1 MTEVFFRHFYPK
13 AKIYQGTLLSNDDG
27 SNMAENEQQKQSLR
41 TCILN
46 FGTFLCRPP
55 KNNTVKWPNLR
66 FSREYEQ
73 MTVSFSFFVNLNAR
87 QPASP
92 LLV

>member
-1 MTEVFFRHFYPK
+1 MFQTFLSERQ
-13 AKIYQGTLLSNDDG
+13 IYRGTLLSNDDG

-55 KNNTVKWPNLR
+55 KNNK
-66 FSREYEQ
+66 
-73 MTVSFSFFVNLNAR
+73 VN
-87 QPASP
+87 
-92 LLV
+92 